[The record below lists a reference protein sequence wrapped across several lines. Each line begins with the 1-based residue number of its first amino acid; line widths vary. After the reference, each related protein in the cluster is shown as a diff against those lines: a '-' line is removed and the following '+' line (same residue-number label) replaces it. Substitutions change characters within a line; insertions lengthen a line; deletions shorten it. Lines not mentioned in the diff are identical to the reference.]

1 MTGEAILRD
10 DLGENPID
18 FTCAD
23 GTGIPKGTLLKLTD
37 PRTAIAASG
46 GGDMIAGIAAIEK
59 VASDGQVRIAVWRK
73 GIFDML
79 ADGSIPIGGAVM
91 ADGTDNQVIAST
103 GVTGAAQIGYALE
116 AASDGETFQVLVNVG
131 GSGAIA

>member
-18 FTCAD
+18 FTVAD

-46 GGDMIAGIAAIEK
+46 GGDMIAGIAAVEK
-59 VASDGQVRIAVWRK
+59 VASDGQTRISVWRK
-73 GIFDML
+73 GVFDML
-79 ADGSIPIGGAVM
+79 SDGTIAIGGPVM